1 MTSAK
6 LSLFPPPQKNPG
18 SWLVLEETEATGGG
32 EGPYLL
38 KKEEWKSLD
47 RNIQKENPSE
57 QIITKGPNTTSNPRW
72 GKTSTPTPPW

>member
-32 EGPYLL
+32 GGSLPP
-38 KKEEWKSLD
+38 EERGVEEL
-47 RNIQKENPSE
+47 
-57 QIITKGPNTTSNPRW
+57 G
-72 GKTSTPTPPW
+72 